1 MANDLEC
8 RKCKWFR
15 WIPGCIALSV
25 VVPCSEM
32 TKPKG
37 QPCIDFEPRD
47 TPLLADELADELSK
61 AIEVVAMYAPNH
73 PVRDSGNQALDRYLR
88 DPGQAKGFRARSQ
101 GEQEE
106 SDVPLAAGESDP
118 LAIIDDRRAARSLG
132 DASDE

>member
-37 QPCIDFEPRD
+37 QPCIDFEPRE
-47 TPLLADELADELSK
+47 TPLLVDELDEALYWLLNLHHGVSRGGT
-61 AIEVVAMYAPNH
+61 EY
-73 PVRDSGNQALDRYLR
+73 PVTDAEWKDALDTGMRVHARY
-88 DPGQAKGFRARSQ
+88 QK
-101 GEQEE
+101 EKT
-106 SDVPLAAGESDP
+106 DV
-118 LAIIDDRRAARSLG
+118 
-132 DASDE
+132 